1 MSTIMK
7 GQNKIELEFFD
18 RFKKF
23 FYLDDYLKFN
33 NGIGKEVNDSVMV
46 YMMKNKEVEL
56 PEYCDSLFNDISEF
70 SYCLTG
76 NVIECG
82 FLIGCYRKNNK
93 EIHKDSIMEY
103 FIEYL
108 SEKTR
113 EYDIHLY
120 EKVNIRIFRFIDKIL
135 TYFDPETF
143 DLEEE
148 EEYTY
153 VMLLTMY
160 D

>member
-1 MSTIMK
+1 MKTKKTQLKITHKIMI
-7 GQNKIELEFFD
+7 GSNL
-18 RFKKF
+18 
-23 FYLDDYLKFN
+23 L
-33 NGIGKEVNDSVMV
+33 NGG
-46 YMMKNKEVEL
+46 
-56 PEYCDSLFNDISEF
+56 
-70 SYCLTG
+70 
-76 NVIECG
+76 
-82 FLIGCYRKNNK
+82 
-93 EIHKDSIMEY
+93 IMEY